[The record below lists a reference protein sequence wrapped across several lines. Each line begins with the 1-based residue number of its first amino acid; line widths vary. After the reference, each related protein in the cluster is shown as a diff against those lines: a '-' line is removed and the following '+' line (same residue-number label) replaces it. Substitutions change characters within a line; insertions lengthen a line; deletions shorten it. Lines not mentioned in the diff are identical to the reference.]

1 MYTKILSLCK
11 GVSDYLQQVTSDI
24 GHANSLVCS
33 LIDTFKKWEK
43 YIVDQTIQDIQ
54 LNSKDDFRIHIFF
67 PAIDLIISE
76 LENRFGRTKPII
88 NAVAALHPSNT
99 LFLNF
104 DALTPLATFYQ
115 SNLDLLKSE
124 LMIRPTTLAM
134 YENEKNMKIT
144 TIMDLLDML
153 KIYKIAFIE
162 TYKLAV
168 ISAKIPVSSAA
179 CERTFSTLKRLKTCV
194 RNSMTNERLIHLA
207 VTNVESAVAKSL
219 NIEDIVKEFDAA
231 HNNRRILL
239 H

>member
-1 MYTKILSLCK
+1 MNPVPT
-11 GVSDYLQQVTSDI
+11 
-24 GHANSLVCS
+24 
-33 LIDTFKKWEK
+33 
-43 YIVDQTIQDIQ
+43 
-54 LNSKDDFRIHIFF
+54 DD
-67 PAIDLIISE
+67 
-76 LENRFGRTKPII
+76 
-88 NAVAALHPSNT
+88 VAALHPSNA
-99 LFLNF
+99 LLLNF

-168 ISAKIPVSSAA
+168 ISAKIPVFSAA

-194 RNSMTNERLIHLA
+194 RNSMTNERLIYLA
-207 VTNVESAVAKSL
+207 VTNVESVVAKSS